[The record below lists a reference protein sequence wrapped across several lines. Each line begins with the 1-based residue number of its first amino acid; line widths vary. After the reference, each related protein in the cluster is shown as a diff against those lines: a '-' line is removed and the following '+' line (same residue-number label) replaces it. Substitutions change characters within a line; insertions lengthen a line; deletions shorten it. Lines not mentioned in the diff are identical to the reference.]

1 MIRIALRTLRH
12 HRVGFLASFV
22 ALFFGA
28 AIVVGCGGLLQ
39 SALKSTAQPQRLA
52 AAPIVVS
59 ADQRYL
65 GTQSE
70 EPFVERV
77 PVDARLADRLRS
89 VPGVGSTVPDVS
101 FPAALAGDGGK
112 QAGAKVTGHGWS
124 SARLTPYEIS
134 AGSAPRGPGEIV
146 LDARL
151 AQQAGLKPGDRTQL
165 LVRGGT
171 ERFTVSGLA
180 AADDGGAGSVFL
192 TDSRAAELTGRPGKA
207 DLIGVFPKPGTDAA
221 QVAQAVEKAVDTPA
235 TTVLSG
241 AERGRAEDPELV
253 SGGDDLV
260 SLAAAFGGLAG
271 MVTVFVVASTLGL
284 AMQQRQRE
292 MALLRAIGT
301 TPGQLRRLIL
311 GETLLLTLIATALA
325 CALGPLFG
333 RWLLDA
339 FASAGVVPDTMEFHA
354 GSLPLFAGAATALV
368 TAVGAALIAAR
379 GPARTR
385 PTEALAEAGLERRW
399 FTWPRLVLA
408 VICLG
413 GGGALAVVTAG
424 MDGPKAAGAA
434 TPAAM
439 VWTAGFGLLG
449 PVLVRA
455 MTAGLVR
462 PLRAV
467 SGLAGRLATLNAK
480 ARTARFAGAVM
491 PVMLATGL
499 AIALIY
505 MQTTNSRGAERA
517 FDDSLRADL
526 AVTSD
531 AGGLPLSMVD
541 TVKEQPGVAA
551 ASAQVSSR
559 GYVEPAEP
567 VDPAADG
574 GEGAADP
581 PEMALAGITPEGITK
596 TTAFRATEGSL
607 GALRGSTVALP
618 TRYQGDHEIGDMVPM
633 RLGDGS
639 LVRLKL
645 VATVKGERGYETA
658 LLPAAFLARHTDSGL
673 IPRIMVTAEPGTDR
687 AKLTATLS
695 ALAEQQPGLRVT
707 SRDTLAAA
715 AAEQDDTQAWM
726 AYLVLGVV
734 VGYAVIALVNTQA
747 LATAERRREFM
758 LQRLIGATRRQV
770 MQMMAMEAALVS
782 FAGIVLGSLVAAL
795 TLVPLSMS
803 VLGTATPEGSPWIFV
818 TVVGAAFALTL
829 TTTLVAAMTV
839 LRNRPVEAVGIRE

>member
-12 HRVGFLASFV
+12 HKAGFLASFV

-39 SALKSTAQPQRLA
+39 SALKSEAQPQRLA

-65 GTQSE
+65 GTRSE

-77 PVDARLADRLRS
+77 PLDAALATRLKSL
-89 VPGVGSTVPDVS
+89 PGVRSTVTDVS
-101 FPAALAGDGGK
+101 FPAALATDGGK
-112 QAGAKVTGHGWS
+112 RAGARVTGHGWS
-124 SARLTPYEIS
+124 SAALTPYRITKG
-134 AGSAPRGPGEIV
+134 AAPAGPGQLV
-146 LDARL
+146 LDERL
-151 AQQAGLKPGDRTQL
+151 ARRAGLAPGDRTRL

-171 ERFTVSGLA
+171 QEFRVTGLA
-180 AADDGGAGSVFL
+180 AADGGSGGVFL
-192 TDSRAAELTGRPGKA
+192 TDTEAAELTGRPGKA
-207 DLIGVFPKPGTDAA
+207 DVIGVFPRPGTDPG
-221 QVAQAVEKAVDTPA
+221 QVAAAVEKAVGTPSV
-235 TTVLSG
+235 TVLTG
-241 AERGRAEDPELV
+241 AERGRAEDPEIV

-260 SLAAAFGGLAG
+260 SLAAAFGGLAA

-284 AMQQRQRE
+284 AIQQRQRE

-311 GETLLLTLIATALA
+311 GETVLLTLLATALA
-325 CALGPLFG
+325 CACGPLFG
-333 RWLLDA
+333 RWLLDG
-339 FASAGVVPDTMEFHA
+339 FASAGVVPDTMEFSA
-354 GSLPLFAGAATALV
+354 GSLPLVAGAATAVV

-385 PTEALAEAGLERRW
+385 PTEALAEAAVERRW
-399 FTWPRLVLA
+399 FSWPRLVLA
-408 VICLG
+408 LVCLG
-413 GGGALAVVTAG
+413 GGTALAVVTAG

-449 PVLVRA
+449 PVLARGI
-455 MTAGLVR
+455 TAGLSR
-462 PLRAV
+462 PMGAL

-531 AGGLPLSMVD
+531 AGGLPLDMVD
-541 TVKEQPGVAA
+541 TVKRQPGVAA

-559 GYVEPAEP
+559 GYVEPAGG
-567 VDPAADG
+567 VDPGAEG

-581 PEMALAGITPEGITK
+581 PEMALAGVTPEGIGR
-596 TTAFRATEGSL
+596 TTAFRATQGSL
-607 GALRGSTVALP
+607 DALRGETVALP
-618 TRYQGDHEIGDMVPM
+618 TRYTDGHKIGDKVPM

-639 LVRLKL
+639 RVSLEL

-658 LLPAAFLARHTDSGL
+658 LLPAALLARHTDSGL
-673 IPRIMVTAEPGTDR
+673 VPSIMVTAEPGVDR
-687 AKLTATLS
+687 ARLATTLTALS
-695 ALAEQQPGLRVT
+695 ERQPGLRVT

-715 AAEQDDTQAWM
+715 QAEQDDTQAWM

-734 VGYAVIALVNTQA
+734 VGYAIIALVNTQA
-747 LATAERRREFM
+747 LATTERRREFM

-782 FAGIVLGSLVAAL
+782 VAGIVLGSLVAAL

-829 TTTLVAAMTV
+829 ATTLVSAVTV
-839 LRNRPVEAVGIRE
+839 LRNRPVEAVGVRE

>member
-12 HRVGFLASFV
+12 HRNGFLASFI

-39 SALKSTAQPQRLA
+39 SALKSTAEPQRLA
-52 AAPIVVS
+52 AAPILVS

-77 PVDARLADRLRS
+77 PVDAKLAQKLKS
-89 VPGVGSTVPDVS
+89 VDGVAATAADVS
-101 FPAALAGDGGK
+101 FPAALGSADGK
-112 QAGAKVTGHGWS
+112 RAEAKVTGHGWS
-124 SARLTPYEIS
+124 SAKLTPYRVS
-134 AGSAPRGPGEIV
+134 DGVAPSKPGQVV
-146 LDARL
+146 LDERL
-151 AQQAGLKPGDRTQL
+151 AGQAGLKPGDRVRL
-165 LVRGGT
+165 LVGGGT
-171 ERFTVSGLA
+171 QNFEVSGLA
-180 AADDGGAGSVFL
+180 RGDGGSGTVFL
-192 TDSRAAELTGRPGKA
+192 TDARAAELSTRPGKA
-207 DLIGVFPKPGTDAA
+207 DVIGVFPDSGADTA
-221 QVAQAVEKAVDTPA
+221 QVAKAVEKTLDTPA
-235 TTVLSG
+235 LTVLTGS
-241 AERGRAEDPELV
+241 ERGRAENPDIV

-260 SLAAAFGGLAG
+260 ALAAAFGGLAA

-284 AMQQRQRE
+284 SIQQRQRE

-311 GETLLLTLIATALA
+311 GETLLLTVIATALA
-325 CALGPLFG
+325 CALGPQFG
-333 RWLLDA
+333 RVLLDA
-339 FASAGVVPDTMEFHA
+339 FASAGVVPDTMEFHP
-354 GSLPLFAGAATALV
+354 GSVPLIAGAATALV
-368 TAVGAALIAAR
+368 TAVGAAFIAAR

-385 PTEALAEAGLERRW
+385 PTEALAEAGLERSW
-399 FTWPRLVLA
+399 FSWPRVILA
-408 VICLG
+408 VLCLG
-413 GGGALAVVTAG
+413 GGTALAVVTAG

-449 PVLVRA
+449 PVLARA
-455 MTAGLVR
+455 MTRGLFR
-462 PLRAV
+462 PLRSL
-467 SGLAGRLATLNAK
+467 SGLSGRLATLNSE

-531 AGGLPLSMVD
+531 AGGLPLDMVEK
-541 TVKEQPGVAA
+541 VRRQPGVAA
-551 ASAQVSSR
+551 ASAQVSSM
-559 GYVEPAEP
+559 GYVEPRTPVEP
-567 VDPAADG
+567 TADS

-581 PEMALAGITPEGITK
+581 PEMALAGITPEGISK

-607 GALRGSTVALP
+607 DALRGESVALP
-618 TRYQGDHEIGDMVPM
+618 TRYTDGHKIGDMVPM

-639 LVRLKL
+639 LVKLKL

-658 LLPAAFLARHTDSGL
+658 LLPAAFLAAHTDSGL

-687 AKLTATLS
+687 AELTATLS
-695 ALAEQQPGLRVT
+695 ALSGDQPGLRVT
-707 SRDTLAAA
+707 TRDTLAAA
-715 AAEQDDTQAWM
+715 QAEQDDTQAWM

-747 LATAERRREFM
+747 LATTERRREFM

-782 FAGIVLGSLVAAL
+782 LAGILLGSLVAAL

-803 VLGTATPEGSPWIFV
+803 VLGTATPEGSPWIFAA
-818 TVVGAAFALTL
+818 VVSAAFALTL
-829 TTTLVAAMTV
+829 ATTLVSALTV
-839 LRNRPVEAVGIRE
+839 LRNRPVEAVGVRE